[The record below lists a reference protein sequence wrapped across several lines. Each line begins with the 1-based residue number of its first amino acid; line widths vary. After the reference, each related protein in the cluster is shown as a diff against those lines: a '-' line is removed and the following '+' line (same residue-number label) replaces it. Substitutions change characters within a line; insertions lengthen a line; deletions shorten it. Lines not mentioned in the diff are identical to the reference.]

1 MYSQRH
7 RFLFALLCV
16 ILLCSSVQATNLQ
29 IAVQDNIDNS
39 SVPYAT
45 VFLNGGNIARTNTLG
60 QAYLTHSGLNDL
72 KIMVSKAGYDDW
84 VKTVSRNET
93 ALLVNLSR
101 KTLTLKVSLFDSD
114 TLVPVSGA
122 LVNISA
128 ENVTMGK
135 QTDLS
140 GSALFGVTAATLYS
154 VDIEAANYQPRHTTI
169 DMALENRDVQY
180 WLLPGN
186 RFAIEV
192 KDKNGKVPLPDAEV
206 RINSALVGKTDT
218 KGRLVIPVTRGNS
231 YTIEISKTGYQT
243 YTESRIISDADA
255 IYSVEITKAPI
266 GAFIFV
272 VDENRVAI
280 SGADV
285 YINGNL
291 LGSTNQY
298 GRSTS
303 PSLVSGT
310 YPVEIRKAGYVT
322 VSRPIQVSNVNEDY
336 MFVLPFENAVLTL
349 FVKDN
354 EQKIVSNASI
364 SVNGNI
370 LGMTDDRGQYYTR
383 LNFNT
388 PYNITASKDGYQ
400 PASIQKQVVSGNAT
414 ATASITLEKSLDWGL
429 ITTIAAGVVG
439 ILVLFAVIRM
449 IGHQRKRRH
458 GLRRNEI

>member
-1 MYSQRH
+1 MYSQSH

-16 ILLCSSVQATNLQ
+16 FLLCSSVQATNLQ

-60 QAYLTHSGLNDL
+60 QVYLTHSGLNDL
-72 KIMVSKAGYDDW
+72 KIMVSKTGYDDW

-101 KTLTLKVSLFDSD
+101 KSLTLKVSLFDSD

-186 RFAIEV
+186 RFAIEI
-192 KDKNGKVPLPDAEV
+192 KDKNGKSPLPDAEV

-218 KGRLVIPVTRGNS
+218 KGRLVIPVTRGNT

-243 YTESRIISDADA
+243 FTESRIISDADA

-336 MFVLPFENAVLTL
+336 MFVMPFENSVLTL

-354 EQKIVSNASI
+354 EQKSVPNASI
-364 SVNGNI
+364 SVNGNV
-370 LGMTDDRGQYYTR
+370 LGMTDDRGQYNTR

-414 ATASITLEKSLDWGL
+414 ATATLTLEKNLDWGL

-449 IGHQRKRRH
+449 IGHQRKHRH
-458 GLRRNEI
+458 GIRRNEI

>member
-7 RFLFALLCV
+7 RFLFALLCM

-39 SVPYAT
+39 SIPHAT

-60 QAYLTHSGLNDL
+60 QVYITHSGLNDL
-72 KIMVSKAGYDDW
+72 NIMVSMTGYDDW

-93 ALLVNLSR
+93 ALIVNLSR

-114 TLVPVSGA
+114 TLVPIPGA

-135 QTDLS
+135 QTDIS

-154 VDIEAANYQPRHTTI
+154 VDIEAINYQPRHSTI
-169 DMALENRDVQY
+169 DMVTENRDVQY

-186 RFAIEV
+186 RFAIEI
-192 KDKNGKVPLPDAEV
+192 KDKNGKAPIPDAEV

-218 KGRLVIPVTRGNS
+218 KGRLVIPVTRGNV
-231 YTIEISKTGYQT
+231 YTIEISKAGYQT

-266 GAFIFV
+266 GAFIYVF
-272 VDENRVAI
+272 DENRAAI
-280 SGADV
+280 NSADV

-298 GRSTS
+298 GRSTF

-310 YPVEIRKAGYVT
+310 YPVEIRKVGYVT
-322 VSRPIQVSNVNEDY
+322 VSRPIQVSNFNEDY
-336 MFVLPFENAVLTL
+336 TFVMPFENAVLTL

-354 EQKIVSNASI
+354 EQKIVPNASI
-364 SVNGNI
+364 SINGNV
-370 LGMTDDRGQYYTR
+370 LGMTDDRGQYNTK

-400 PASIQKQVVSGNAT
+400 SASIQKQVVSGNAT
-414 ATASITLEKSLDWGL
+414 ATATLTLEKSLDWGG
-429 ITTIAAGVVG
+429 ISIIAAGVVG

-449 IGHQRKRRH
+449 IGHKRKRRH
-458 GLRRNEI
+458 IIRRNEI